1 MTRLPTMTNNPTLT
15 IALAVAT
22 ACTALCA
29 GAQANPI
36 TGALGETKPIIDVR
50 ARYEMVDQDI
60 PPGAPQNV
68 LVNKANATTL
78 RARLGAETGKAWS
91 TALLVEGEFLTVV
104 QDHYRSDNATP
115 GWANYPVVADP
126 EAYEVNRFQ
135 LTNTSIANTTITL
148 GRQRINLDDQRFVG
162 NVGWRMNEQTYDALR
177 VINKPKAGNLTL
189 DFTYMN
195 RVNRVFGPDSP
206 QGAYKGDFYLG
217 NAAYQFRIGK
227 LTGFAYLLDFDP
239 ITTWG
244 NTPTLSEAGLN
255 LTQKAGLNPA
265 RVSSE
270 TFGARF
276 AGTYNISKIKLAYLA
291 SYANQKDYGS
301 YKTSR
306 SVVSQQSF
314 SNNYYAAEVIGTY
327 RLYSLGVGVET
338 LEGDGVQGFQ
348 TPLAT
353 LHKFQGWADKFL
365 TTPAK
370 GIDDQY
376 VTGGITTKSI
386 KPFETVS
393 LTATQHKYNSTTGG
407 RLDFGKELNVQLSAK
422 YHRFTG
428 TLKYADYHIGT
439 PLQLIAN
446 GVAPNVVN
454 NTFSTLAD
462 TKKFWAQVDF
472 LW

>member
-1 MTRLPTMTNNPTLT
+1 MTRLLMMNKTTPLSFA
-15 IALAVAT
+15 IAVALAG
-22 ACTALCA
+22 TALCT

-36 TGALGETKPIIDVR
+36 TGALGEIKPIIDIR
-50 ARYEMVDQDI
+50 ARYEYMDQAI
-60 PPGAPQNV
+60 PPGAPPNV
-68 LVNKANATTL
+68 LVDQANATTV
-78 RARLGAETGKAWS
+78 RARLGAETGKAWN
-91 TALLVEGEFLTVV
+91 TALLVEGEFLTVI
-104 QDHYRSDNATP
+104 QDQYRSDTSKP
-115 GWANYPVVADP
+115 GFANYPVVADP

-177 VINKPKAGNLTL
+177 VINKPMAGNLTL

-195 RVNRVFGPDSP
+195 RVNRVFGPASP

-217 NAAYQFRIGK
+217 NVAYQFRLGK

-239 ITTWG
+239 ITDFVTG
-244 NTPTLSEAGLN
+244 PGLN
-255 LTQKAGLNPA
+255 TTQAAGLNPA
-265 RVSSE
+265 RASSE

-276 AGTYNISKIKLAYLA
+276 AGTYNVSKIKLAYLA

-306 SVVSQQSF
+306 PINQQQF

-327 RLYSLGVGVET
+327 RLYSLGAGVET

-353 LHKFQGWADKFL
+353 LHKFQGWVDKFL

-393 LTATQHKYNSTTGG
+393 LTATQHKYTSTTGG
-407 RLDFGKELNVQLSAK
+407 GLDFGEELNVQLSAK

-428 TLKYADYHIGT
+428 TLKYGDYHIGT
-439 PLQLIAN
+439 PLQLIPSTI
-446 GVAPNVVN
+446 APTAVN
-454 NTFSTLAD
+454 NTFSALAD

>member
-1 MTRLPTMTNNPTLT
+1 MTCRPTMNKTTLS
-15 IALAVAT
+15 IALTVAA
-22 ACTALCA
+22 ACN
-29 GAQANPI
+29 GAYANPVI
-36 TGALGETKPIIDVR
+36 GALGETKPLIDVR
-50 ARYEMVDQDI
+50 ARYEWVDQD
-60 PPGAPQNV
+60 PPPAA
-68 LVNKANATTL
+68 LTAHANATTV
-78 RARLGAETGKAWS
+78 RARLGAETGKAWN
-91 TALLVEGEFLTVV
+91 TALLVEGEFLTVI
-104 QDHYRSDNATP
+104 QDHYRSDTSRP
-115 GWANYPVVADP
+115 GFANYPVVADP
-126 EAYEVNRFQ
+126 EAYEFNRFQ

-177 VINKPKAGNLTL
+177 VVNKPMGGNLTL

-195 RVNRVFGPDSP
+195 RINRVFGPDSP

-217 NAAYQFRIGK
+217 NVAYQFRIGK

-239 ITTWG
+239 ITSWG
-244 NTPTLSEAGLN
+244 NTPAASEPGLN
-255 LTQKAGLNPA
+255 VTQKAGLNPA
-265 RVSSE
+265 RSSSE

-276 AGTYNISKIKLAYLA
+276 AGTYNVSKIKLSYLA

-306 SVVSQQSF
+306 SIASQQQF
-314 SNNYYAAEVIGTY
+314 SNNYYAAELIATY
-327 RLYSLGVGVET
+327 RLYSLGAGVET

-393 LTATQHKYNSTTGG
+393 LTAAQHKYTSTTGG
-407 RLDFGKELNVQLSAK
+407 GLDFGEEFNVQLSAK
-422 YHRFTG
+422 YGRFTG
-428 TLKYADYHIGT
+428 LLKYADYHIGT
-439 PLQLIAN
+439 PLQLTPN
-446 GVAPNVVN
+446 SGVAPNVVN
-454 NTFSTLAD
+454 NAFSTLAD